1 MKIVYFTPA
10 VIWFIVSLILLTLP
24 ANDLPHSS
32 LFDLPYFDKYVHL
45 GMFFLLTVLFSY
57 PFSKL
62 TAEDVTISAIF
73 NKIALFIILYGIIME
88 FVQKYF
94 TAGRTF
100 DITDILFDAVGSVTG
115 LLIMRRL
122 TFKKIGPNKNRGRNQ
137 N

>member
-62 TAEDVTISAIF
+62 TAEEVTISAIF

>member
-1 MKIVYFTPA
+1 MRIIYFAPA
-10 VIWFIVSLILLTLP
+10 VIWFIISLILLTLP

-32 LFDLPYFDKYVHL
+32 LFDLPYFDKLVHF

-62 TAEDVTISAIF
+62 PVEDVTISDIF
-73 NKIALFIILYGIIME
+73 NKIAFFIILYGIIME

-100 DITDILFDAVGSVTG
+100 DITDILFDAIGTVVG
-115 LLIMRRL
+115 LLAIKRY

>member
-32 LFDLPYFDKYVHL
+32 LFDLPYFDKYVHS